1 MIKFILIVVG
11 LTIIICKP
19 FLLFLGAAIGL
30 VWLLIK
36 QPNSFP
42 WLSWLD
48 AKIPTKDQKPD
59 LSEDSSFNTYEKRE
73 EGEMSRIKFKEGFQ
87 DDPKWQALAKKVGQH
102 VERVRELEEAA
113 FRAEAQNIKNMQ

>member
-1 MIKFILIVVG
+1 MIKFI
-11 LTIIICKP
+11 IIGSFCMY
-19 FLLFLGAAIGL
+19 LLFYHPGWVLLAGL
-30 VWLLIK
+30 IAGGLYILRQYDLAPVK
-36 QPNSFP
+36 DSKDDKSN
-42 WLSWLD
+42 LSD
-48 AKIPTKDQKPD
+48 
-59 LSEDSSFNTYEKRE
+59 EDGLNTYEKRE